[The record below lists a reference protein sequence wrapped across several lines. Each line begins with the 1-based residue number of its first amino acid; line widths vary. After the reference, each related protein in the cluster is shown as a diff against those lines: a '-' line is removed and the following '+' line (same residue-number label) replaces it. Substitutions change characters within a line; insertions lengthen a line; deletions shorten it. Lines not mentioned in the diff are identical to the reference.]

1 MAWFASSPAALPLAR
16 YPDWLDVAAA
26 LAEADRAAIARHIAT
41 FTVRPRF
48 CVCLLINGEPPGSA
62 VWEATRASLTSQL
75 YQDFSVHVLAEPA
88 HWQTCLAE
96 AGAGDW
102 LVFLHPGDRLAEHAL
117 YWLAWA
123 AIDSPETTLIYA
135 DDDVRG
141 QDGRHCLPRL
151 KPDWSIVHLRET
163 DYLGNS
169 VAVRAEAV
177 QSASVTCSTD
187 VVPGLYGLLLGVAEH
202 AGAGVRHLSVVL
214 LHRGMVPVAV
224 ALAEQ
229 NACAISAVAGHLDR
243 CGVAASVTVTQ
254 LGHWRVRYRLPEPA
268 PLVSVIVPTR
278 DALDLLRRCLVSL
291 FERTTYPRYEVLVV
305 DNGSVEQATLAYLA
319 DLDGQSVAAL
329 AGRPMAVGE
338 VHVLRDPRPFNFS
351 ALNNQ
356 AAQAARGEVLC
367 LLNND
372 TEVIAPD
379 WLDEMVGHLLQERVG
394 VVGAKLYYPD
404 GRVQHGGDVVGVG
417 GTANHLHA
425 GLGGG
430 EPGYCRRASVAQ
442 ELSAV
447 TAACMVTRRSLYLE
461 LGGLDEV
468 HLPIAFNDVDY
479 CLRVREAGHKV
490 VWTPHAELYHH
501 ESPSRGRDKSLRRR
515 WQASREVRYMRRRW
529 SEVLRD
535 DPFYNPNFSRARAD
549 FTLDPQP
556 RVSKPWQGF

>member
-1 MAWFASSPAALPLAR
+1 MNRMPMAWFSRRPPALPLAR
-16 YPDWLDVAAA
+16 YPDWLEAAA
-26 LAEADRAAIARHIAT
+26 GLADADRAAIARHIGA
-41 FTVRPRF
+41 FAERPRF
-48 CVCLLINGEPPGSA
+48 RVCLLAAGEPPGA
-62 VWEATRASLTSQL
+62 EAWEPTRASLTAQL
-75 YQDFSVHVLAEPA
+75 YGDFSVAILAD
-88 HWQTCLAE
+88 HDQWSTCLDGLSE
-96 AGAGDW
+96 SDW
-102 LVFLHPGDRLAEHAL
+102 LVFLRPGDRLAEHAL
-117 YWLAWA
+117 YWFAVVALAQ
-123 AIDSPETTLIYA
+123 PGMPLIYA
-135 DDDVRG
+135 DDDVCG
-141 QDGRHCLPRL
+141 QDGHHCLPRF
-151 KPDWSIVHLRET
+151 KPDWSLAHLRAT
-163 DYLGNS
+163 DYLGNA
-169 VAVRAEAV
+169 VAVRGDAARAV
-177 QSASVTCSTD
+177 GAPCPVD
-187 VVPGLYGLLLGVAEH
+187 AAYGLYDLLLRVAE
-202 AGAGVRHLSVVL
+202 GANDAVGHVPAVL
-214 LHRGMVPVAV
+214 LHRGLAPAA

-229 NACAISAVAGHLDR
+229 DARSLVAVREHLDR
-243 CGVAASVTVTQ
+243 CGVGASVSVTQ
-254 LGHWRVRYRLPEPA
+254 AGHWRVRYRLPEPA

-278 DALDLLRRCLVSL
+278 DALDLLRRCLDSL

-305 DNGSVEQATLAYLA
+305 DNGSVEPATLAYLA
-319 DLDGQSVAAL
+319 EMEGREGAL
-329 AGRPMAVGE
+329 R
-338 VHVLRDPRPFNFS
+338 VLRDGAPFNFA
-351 ALNNQ
+351 ALNNR
-356 AAQAARGEVLC
+356 AAEAARGEVLC

-447 TAACMVTRRSLYLE
+447 TAACMVTRRGLYLE
-461 LGGLDEV
+461 LGGLDEG